1 MRRKNEIS
9 LGDGLKAFLKESGLE
24 DKLVKTELLVNWDTV
39 MGPAVAN
46 KTSDIQFRRGILYI
60 QLQSS
65 VLRQELQLHKSKII
79 QAMNESVNKMDLV
92 KDVRFV

>member
-1 MRRKNEIS
+1 MRKKNEIS
-9 LGDGLKAFLKESGLE
+9 LGDGIKAFLKESGLE
-24 DKLVKTELLVNWDTV
+24 DKLVKTELLVNWDSV

-79 QAMNESVNKMDLV
+79 QAMNESVNKVDLV